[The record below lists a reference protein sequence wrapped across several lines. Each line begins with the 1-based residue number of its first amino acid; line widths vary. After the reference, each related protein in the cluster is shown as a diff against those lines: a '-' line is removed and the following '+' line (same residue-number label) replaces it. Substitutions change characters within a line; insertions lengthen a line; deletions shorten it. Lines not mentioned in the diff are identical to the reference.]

1 MLASTKALPHQRADD
16 NRRLLP
22 LVAFENQCVRWTRP
36 VLRLKLPSSGAVS
49 FALRGRYEDAGYG

>member
-1 MLASTKALPHQRADD
+1 VLASTKASPYQGAD

-22 LVAFENQCVRWTRP
+22 LVAFENQCVRWTGP
-36 VLRLKLPSSGAVS
+36 VLDLKLPSSGAVS